1 MIRTI
6 KTPLAAAIALALSSS
21 AFAATGPS
29 SSANPYMVGVAP
41 GVSFTSILTTG
52 DSVGG
57 YTMGGLPDGLGAYD
71 NNDGTFTVLMNH
83 EWGSTAGAGNVHAHG
98 SIGGYQSKW
107 VINKAT
113 LAVNSGSDLIQRV
126 YGWNATTQTNNTTT
140 STVAFNR
147 LCSADLPKTSAY
159 YNALTGLGTQE
170 KLFMAGDESG
180 SNGYAIA
187 TVATGA
193 SAGNAYILG
202 KMNLSTNGS
211 GLTGV
216 GGWETLVANPFAQ
229 NKTVV
234 IGNNDGG
241 SGIQNNSLSVYV
253 GTKTGAGT
261 EVDKAGL
268 TNGALYQVKVNGVS
282 LEDRSVGSFNGAAF
296 SLSTNASTT
305 FLRPED
311 GAWST
316 IDPSKFYFVTT
327 DRASATGTGTGAQT
341 SQAAA
346 SRLWE
351 LDFSDISNPEAGG
364 TINLL
369 IDGAAGGV
377 AGVRPEMMD
386 NIGFDDVTG
395 DIIISE
401 DAGNNARNGR
411 IWSYSTN
418 NGSLTEIAKHMAA
431 NGDVGVAATSPFN
444 QDEEIS
450 GQIDVSSLFAGVSG
464 YDTNAYR
471 YFLMVDQQHSTIG
484 QTNMTV
490 EGGQMMLMAQPV
502 PVPAAVWLLGS
513 VMAGFAGLR
522 RKRA

>member
-29 SSANPYMVGVAP
+29 SSAGPYMVGVAP

-57 YTMGGLPDGLGAYD
+57 YIMGGIPDGLGAYD
-71 NNDGTFTVLMNH
+71 NGDNTFTVLMNH
-83 EWGSTAGAGNVHAHG
+83 EWGSTVGAGNVHAHG
-98 SIGGYQSKW
+98 SIGSYQSKW
-107 VINKAT
+107 VINKST

-126 YGWNATTQTNNTTT
+126 YGWNSTSQSNNTTT
-140 STVAFNR
+140 ATVAFNR

-170 KLFMAGDESG
+170 KLFMAGEESG

-193 SAGNAYILG
+193 SAGNAYVLG

-211 GLTGV
+211 GLTAV
-216 GGWETLVANPFAQ
+216 GGWETLVANPLAQ
-229 NKTVV
+229 DKTIV

-241 SGIQNNSLSVYV
+241 TGIQNNSLSVYV

-296 SLSTNASTT
+296 SLSTNSSTT

-316 IDPSKFYFVTT
+316 IDASKFYFVTT

-386 NIGFDDVTG
+386 NIAFDDVTG

-401 DAGNNARNGR
+401 DVGNNARNGR

-431 NGDVGVAATSPFN
+431 NGNVGVAATSPFT